1 MAQPTTAPPTL
12 ELRVTLTLDEVPIGG
27 VVHHRSTSEA
37 FGGWLE
43 LIAAI
48 DAVLQAAKTERQL

>member
-1 MAQPTTAPPTL
+1 MALPTLPATL
-12 ELRVTLTLDEVPIGG
+12 ELRLTLTLDDVPIGG
-27 VVHHRSTSEA
+27 IVHHRSTSEA

-48 DAVLQAAKTERQL
+48 DAVLQAAKRDRQR